1 MNTYHLSIGGIGI
14 SLETDQNLDMTE
26 SFAPFR
32 DDCVKPRYRAVF
44 HREEEIPPIP
54 EEVVSEGV
62 SCRIHPDG
70 RGGFLRSF
78 FNAPKDMVPYSL
90 VTYDYAN
97 GIIDIPYLE
106 RGSICVSQMSN
117 SFYHIGLEGILI
129 REDRLSYHAACVDTP
144 LGAILFAG
152 PSGAGKSTQSGL
164 WCKHRSGRLINGD
177 RPILSLDG
185 DKVLAWGSP
194 YAGSSKCYVNE
205 NCWVS
210 AIVLLK
216 QAPVCGIRKLGLPE
230 AVRRIYAGLNVHTYD
245 RFFLNRACD
254 LVMEIAARVPVYEFA
269 CTADEAAVAF
279 LENALKEG
287 MSYDDTK

>member
-1 MNTYHLSIGGIGI
+1 MHCYPFEIGGIGI
-14 SLETDQNLDMTE
+14 SLETDRGLEVTE
-26 SFAPFR
+26 EFAPFHR
-32 DDCVKPRYRAVF
+32 ETVKPKYRALF
-44 HREEEIPPIP
+44 HRVEEIPPVPGEI
-54 EEVVSEGV
+54 VSEELC
-62 SCRIHPDG
+62 CRTHPDG
-70 RGGFLRSF
+70 KGGFLRSF
-78 FNAPKDMVPYSL
+78 FNPPEDLEPYSL
-90 VTYDYAN
+90 VSYDYAG
-97 GIIDIPYLE
+97 GIIDVPYVE
-106 RGSICVSQMSN
+106 RGSICVSRMAN
-117 SFYHIGLEGILI
+117 SFFHIGLEGILI

-152 PSGAGKSTQSGL
+152 PSGAGKSTQAGL

-205 NCWVS
+205 NCRVS

-216 QAPVCGIRKLGLPE
+216 QAPVCGIRKLELPE

-254 LVMEIAARVPVYEFA
+254 LVLEIAARVPVYEFA

-287 MSYDDTK
+287 MSYDDQK